1 MKRLVQGIPSE
12 NDGALDSLVLCEPEP
27 KAFYQ
32 FEEREST
39 VFRRYGQDCRVHL
52 TLPID
57 DIRIICRKMNL
68 FEKFCVL
75 RAVDGACF
83 LPPELVR
90 HITQLLFRQFV
101 YCQFCKDFIGE
112 TLHVCMRCGD
122 SPLICVLRASI
133 VARIVAISHAIA
145 YLSVRWIPATAV
157 ARDSAHNAPYCVP
170 CDVVSAKSITLPAK
184 TVKFSTERWNL
195 SQMIG
200 MHAMNTMAPFVCA
213 VGRGVH
219 WSCHA
224 VVHWSCRAVVHWSCR
239 ALVVSC
245 IVSGRVVHWSC
256 RALVVSC
263 IGRVVHWSCRVV
275 HWSCRALCR
284 ALVVS

>member
-75 RAVDGACF
+75 RAVDDACF
-83 LPPELVR
+83 LPSELVR
-90 HITQLLFRQFV
+90 HVTQLLFRQFV
-101 YCQFCKDFIGE
+101 YCQFCTDFIGQ

-122 SPLICVLRASI
+122 SSLICCAACVDCC
-133 VARIVAISHAIA
+133 SHCG
-145 YLSVRWIPATAV
+145 YQ
-157 ARDSAHNAPYCVP
+157 P
-170 CDVVSAKSITLPAK
+170 CDRIPFRPLDSCDCRGERFCSQCALLCTLRCCLCEVYYVACEDCQ
-184 TVKFSTERWNL
+184 VL
-195 SQMIG
+195 Y
-200 MHAMNTMAPFVCA
+200 
-213 VGRGVH
+213 
-219 WSCHA
+219 
-224 VVHWSCRAVVHWSCR
+224 RAVEPEPDDWDARSEYDGTVCLRCR
-239 ALVVSC
+239 
-245 IVSGRVVHWSC
+245 
-256 RALVVSC
+256 
-263 IGRVVHWSCRVV
+263 
-275 HWSCRALCR
+275 
-284 ALVVS
+284 